1 MEDDDRQLNDLDTY
15 LEWERQQIKDEEEI
29 IHQKLLEW
37 EGEYINFCYHHRS
50 LEDTID
56 HIYPEQFVE
65 KDVLEFFRKRFL
77 QTV

>member
-37 EGEYINFCYHHRS
+37 EKEYNKF
-50 LEDTID
+50 ID
-56 HIYPEQFVE
+56 NKQLNKGFVE
-65 KDVLEFFRKRFL
+65 KDVFEFFRKRFL